1 MGRFTL
7 AVYTTPVCIAWQS
20 ALRFSVNQP
29 ATALALPARV
39 SVEVIDRLATK
50 IGVPNV
56 AVNPFTT
63 RQPV

>member
-7 AVYTTPVCIAWQS
+7 AVYTTPVCIGWHS
-20 ALRFSVNQP
+20 ALRFSVNQT

>member
-1 MGRFTL
+1 
-7 AVYTTPVCIAWQS
+7 
-20 ALRFSVNQP
+20 
-29 ATALALPARV
+29 
-39 SVEVIDRLATK
+39 VIDRLATK